1 MAINLATALG
11 ENGRAQGIP
20 RLEPL
25 PSSKPGACCAIL
37 VKVGVDANSPLG
49 KTAPRLI
56 QDLLSYDPR
65 RAVLFGQ
72 NILTDPAPQ
81 YHQDVML
88 PTLVAKGSC
97 RHKYMTKLDQ
107 SQLPAP
113 DRKPERATSY
123 KVASFCHECRCHLL
137 LIVDFK
143 TGSGEQP
150 CPNSQ
155 YPLHHFIHHPQ
166 SSSRQESS
174 VNGRKGDRW
183 VDQQRF
189 ECSSPDCPAVLTIR
203 ICAPRITAE
212 WETLLTDEKLV
223 KERAEA
229 VMKLAP
235 DRFEGIAPPLPINV
249 LLNLRSYLNNALRN
263 PEVKKIASLNKKFV
277 TCFGDFGQPCRDLL
291 EYLGFEYDV

>member
-1 MAINLATALG
+1 MAINQATAPG
-11 ENGRAQGIP
+11 EDDSPQGFP
-20 RLEPL
+20 RPEPL
-25 PSSKPGACCAIL
+25 PSSRPGMYW
-37 VKVGVDANSPLG
+37 VVSMKVRADANSLLG

-65 RAVLFGQ
+65 CLPPSGR

-81 YHQDVML
+81 FHKDVVL
-88 PTLVAKGSC
+88 PALVGKGSC

-113 DRKPERATSY
+113 DRKPERSNSY
-123 KVASFCHECRCHLL
+123 KVASFCYECRCHLL
-137 LIVDFK
+137 MIVEFQN
-143 TGSGEQP
+143 GNGERP

-166 SSSRQESS
+166 SSSRRQNS
-174 VNGRKGDRW
+174 VDTHRGDRW

-189 ECSSPDCPAVLTIR
+189 ECSSPYCPAVVTVRIR
-203 ICAPRITAE
+203 PPRITAQ
-212 WETLLTDEKLV
+212 WKTLLTDEQLV
-223 KERAEA
+223 RERAEA

-249 LLNLRSYLNNALRN
+249 LLNLRSYISNALRN

-291 EYLGFEYDV
+291 EFLGFTYNV

>member
-1 MAINLATALG
+1 MLCWAVSVKLG
-11 ENGRAQGIP
+11 DDVN
-20 RLEPL
+20 
-25 PSSKPGACCAIL
+25 SS
-37 VKVGVDANSPLG
+37 LG
-49 KTAPRLI
+49 KTAPRLV

-65 RAVLFGQ
+65 RSLPSGW

-81 YHQDVML
+81 FHRDVLL
-88 PTLVAKGSC
+88 PALVAKGSC

-107 SQLPAP
+107 SQLPTP
-113 DRKPERATSY
+113 DRNPERSTSY

-137 LIVDFK
+137 LIVEFQN
-143 TGSGEQP
+143 GNGERP

-166 SSSRQESS
+166 SSSRRRSS
-174 VNGRKGDRW
+174 VDGRKSDRW

-189 ECSSPDCPAVLTIR
+189 ECSSPCCPAVLTIR
-203 ICAPRITAE
+203 ISPPRITAE

-223 KERAEA
+223 RERAEA

-291 EYLGFEYDV
+291 EYLEFKYDV